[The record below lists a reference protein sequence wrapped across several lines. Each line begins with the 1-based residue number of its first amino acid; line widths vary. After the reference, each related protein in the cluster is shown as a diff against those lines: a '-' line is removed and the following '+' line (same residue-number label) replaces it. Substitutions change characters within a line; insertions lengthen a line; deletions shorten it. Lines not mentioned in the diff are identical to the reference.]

1 MAYSDKYKKILDVI
15 CLNKMKQDRKMKKEE
30 EEAITKIKGEALIE
44 KEDPGAFVIPIR
56 LEGKIN
62 LNALADTGS
71 DINVMPY
78 RLYMELGRK
87 ELKNVN
93 RGITMLNHLKAELMG
108 LMKDVQ
114 CQTSLDTTES
124 DSDDEE
130 EYAIQRNKFEAPIY
144 EQKPTQYLNCN
155 DPMDRSLAL
164 CFNKKEEGN
173 GQWHA
178 EIRLTD
184 PYGNIYDQEF
194 VTKKTS
200 RSELCHEFCS
210 TYEYDEVCAADELK
224 TKKIIKFK
232 LCGRAFSWTLLV
244 FAKRLGLYNLKEIEE
259 EGFDVYFL
267 GGLHSDEH
275 FKSSRV
281 LVKHQAFDTTT
292 LRELIDFEG
301 RLILEALEPSVPR
314 VAIPRP
320 REHRCMIYT
329 RGWVIWRY
337 TMDRLRGC
345 LIGSIITGTG
355 MLGYLS
361 TWLGFT
367 VFHCREPITYLNM
380 ISISMKSIIS
390 STLLGSSSSQMMMSS
405 VEMTELVV

>member
-301 RLILEALEPSVPR
+301 RLIPKVPELGLSR
-314 VAIPRP
+314 VVIPRP
-320 REHRCMIYT
+320 LRASMQDLYERMSCIEIRQPRRAIDYDVLYDSLIIGQYAGIIEHM
-329 RGWVIWRY
+329 
-337 TMDRLRGC
+337 
-345 LIGSIITGTG
+345 
-355 MLGYLS
+355 
-361 TWLGFT
+361 LGFT
-367 VFHCREPITYLNM
+367 NVSLQSAYNPSWILIN
-380 ISISMKSIIS
+380 ISRTNIIQQYPPQQ
-390 STLLGSSSSQMMMSS
+390 LGQQDDD
-405 VEMTELVV
+405 E